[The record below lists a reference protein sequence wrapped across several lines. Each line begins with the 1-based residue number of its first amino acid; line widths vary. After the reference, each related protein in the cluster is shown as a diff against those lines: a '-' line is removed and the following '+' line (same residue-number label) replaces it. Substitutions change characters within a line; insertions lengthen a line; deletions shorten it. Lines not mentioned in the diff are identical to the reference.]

1 MPPDVLGGLVAVL
14 GVVSVGIL
22 VLVGMRMRFV
32 HKMQSGSKT
41 DEFEQVNDALD
52 ALHEQ
57 TRLLREDVS
66 ELQER
71 MDFHERLLTQ
81 ARPRVDTPV

>member
-32 HKMQSGSKT
+32 HKMQSGNKT
-41 DEFEQVNDALD
+41 DELEQVNDALD